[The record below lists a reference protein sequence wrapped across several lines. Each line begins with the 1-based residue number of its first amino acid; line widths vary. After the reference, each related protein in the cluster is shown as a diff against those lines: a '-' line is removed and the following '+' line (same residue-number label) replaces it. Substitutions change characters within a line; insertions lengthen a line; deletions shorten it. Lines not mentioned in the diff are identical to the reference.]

1 MQERLV
7 HEQLLKF
14 FVDNSLL
21 PDEQY
26 GFLRGRST
34 EWQLVSLLE
43 DWHAALDR
51 RQHVHAAFL
60 DAAKAFDSVDH
71 TILHTSFVTVEF
83 VALPLVGFKA
93 ICQDDVSA
101 QESEAVF
108 RLSRPSPLEYHRARF
123 WDRCSSYSFIR
134 IYLSLRMQL
143 RPSLLTTRWHIVQT
157 AMGSLHVMSLAV
169 ASLWI
174 YHNWQTGHT
183 QLR

>member
-1 MQERLV
+1 MLERLV

-51 RQHVHAAFL
+51 RQHVHAAYL

-71 TILHTSFVTVEF
+71 TILLTVLRDSGICGT
-83 VALPLVGFKA
+83 ALGWL
-93 ICQDDVSA
+93 QS
-101 QESEAVF
+101 
-108 RLSRPSPLEYHRARF
+108 
-123 WDRCSSYSFIR
+123 
-134 IYLSLRMQL
+134 YLSERHICTRVKGCLSPESSITSGVPQGSVL
-143 RPSLLTTRWHIVQT
+143 GPLLF
-157 AMGSLHVMSLAV
+157 LFFL
-169 ASLWI
+169 
-174 YHNWQTGHT
+174 
-183 QLR
+183 